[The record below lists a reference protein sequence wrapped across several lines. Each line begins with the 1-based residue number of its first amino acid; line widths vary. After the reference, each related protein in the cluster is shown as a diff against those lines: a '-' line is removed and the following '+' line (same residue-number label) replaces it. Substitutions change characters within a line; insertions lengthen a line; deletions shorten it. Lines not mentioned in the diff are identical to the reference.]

1 MRVFLQRTASSEVWI
16 AGNRHSQVGSGLT
29 LLFGTKTGD
38 SEASCRYLAEKVVNL
53 RIFEDNEQK
62 MNLSALD
69 VKAEIMIISQFT
81 LYADWKKGRRPAFT
95 EAMEPI
101 QAEKLYQTFIENV
114 RQSGLR
120 VETGVFG
127 AKMDIHLVNHGP
139 VSLLLEHDAE

>member
-1 MRVFLQRTASSEVWI
+1 MRVFLQRTTSSEVWI

-29 LLFGTKTGD
+29 LLFGSKSGD
-38 SEASCRYLAEKVVNL
+38 TEPSCLYLAEKVVNL
-53 RIFEDNEQK
+53 RIFEDNDQK

-69 VKAEIMIISQFT
+69 VQAEIMIISQFT
-81 LYADWKKGRRPAFT
+81 LYADTRKGRRPAFT

-101 QAEKLYQTFIENV
+101 EAERLYQQFITAVKE
-114 RQSGLR
+114 SGLR

-139 VSLLLEHDAE
+139 VSLLLEHDAS